1 MSMVVAQCVAVKTGE
16 WSSIWKPKPL
26 NPGWYGISNHET
38 RCMGMEIEM
47 RWMDVTMHFFIC
59 HFSDSD
65 FFLWFIIFHERRT
78 MLVDLLGRIDIKCPK
93 SISEHSKK
101 PTAARKT
108 FLVIGFLFGLGD
120 YLEMRSLVSLNGGA
134 YQILLQSRLLITAL
148 MLWAISGQRQTLF
161 QWNLLA
167 LVVCSMS
174 VYMCSWPAS
183 AWTVFN
189 WLFLTMAY
197 NFLQSFLSK

>member
-1 MSMVVAQCVAVKTGE
+1 M
-16 WSSIWKPKPL
+16 
-26 NPGWYGISNHET
+26 
-38 RCMGMEIEM
+38 
-47 RWMDVTMHFFIC
+47 
-59 HFSDSD
+59 
-65 FFLWFIIFHERRT
+65 
-78 MLVDLLGRIDIKCPK
+78 LGRIGIKCPK
-93 SISEHSKK
+93 SISDHIKK
-101 PTAARKT
+101 NNLSTFARKT
-108 FLVIGFLFGLGD
+108 FIVIGFLFGLGD

-183 AWTVFN
+183 ASTVFN
-189 WLFLTMAY
+189 WLFLTTTY
-197 NFLQSFLSK
+197 NFLHKMQQGIFQQNGTGCVIGDHLTVQPVSNEVWIWRMTLVLTKSS